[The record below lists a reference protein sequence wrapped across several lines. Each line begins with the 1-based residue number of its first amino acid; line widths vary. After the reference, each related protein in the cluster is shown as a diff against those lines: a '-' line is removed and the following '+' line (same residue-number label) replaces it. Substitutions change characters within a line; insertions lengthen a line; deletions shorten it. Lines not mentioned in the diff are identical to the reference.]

1 MLILIQIGFIALSTI
16 YFAMLF
22 NQMRKATNASPDLKN
37 SKFLT
42 WTITCVIIWAIFVSV
57 WSISGIMKDFS
68 MFPIN
73 FAPIIIV
80 PLIAVLAFTFSRAG
94 TEILSRIPISTII
107 QLNAFRVFVEVLLWA
122 LYEENQ
128 APIQMTFE
136 GRNFDILSGLSA
148 PIVAYLFTKG
158 KISKIGLVI
167 WNVICLGLLIN
178 IVTVA
183 ILSTPT
189 PFRVF
194 MNDPVNTIVTIFP
207 VSWLPGLLVPLAYGL
222 HFFSLR
228 QLAIKGLKP

>member
-1 MLILIQIGFIALSTI
+1 MTHTFIQIGFIALSII
-16 YFAMLF
+16 YFSMLF
-22 NQMRKATNASPDLKN
+22 NQMRKAANALPDLKN

-42 WTITCVIIWAIFVSV
+42 WTFAGVILWAVFVSI
-57 WSISGIMKDFS
+57 WSISGIMRDFS
-68 MFPIN
+68 LFPIN
-73 FAPIIIV
+73 FAPVIIV
-80 PLIAVLAFTFSRAG
+80 PLIATLAFIFSRAG

-107 QLNAFRVFVEVLLWA
+107 QLNAFRIFVEILLWA

-158 KISKIGLVI
+158 KISKTGLVI

-183 ILSTPT
+183 ILSAPT

-194 MNDPVNTIVTIFP
+194 MNEPVNTIVTLFP

-228 QLAIKGLKP
+228 QLAIKKN